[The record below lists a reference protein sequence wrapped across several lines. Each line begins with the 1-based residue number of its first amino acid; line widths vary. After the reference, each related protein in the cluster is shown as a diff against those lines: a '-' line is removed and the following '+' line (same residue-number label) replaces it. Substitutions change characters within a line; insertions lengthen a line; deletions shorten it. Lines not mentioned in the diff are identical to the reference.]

1 MLFKGLLVFY
11 FIFICQA
18 LLVFMI
24 GLNSAFKEW
33 KDGGNGPL
41 ADTYLMCLVYA
52 YAFFYLINGF
62 WY

>member
-33 KDGGNGPL
+33 KDEGNGPL
-41 ADTYLMCLVYA
+41 ADTYLMCLGYA
-52 YAFFYLINGF
+52 YAFFI
-62 WY
+62 